1 MTDLQDLVTNRM
13 ATRPA
18 DARTLLTQIG
28 PRVLASVGAH
38 DIVNLGDGVQF
49 AIGGRAKRKLV
60 IKLAA
65 DDTYTLERVR
75 LLGAPSFEVE
85 SEEVSEDIYAENL
98 AEVVLRMGDV
108 E

>member
-1 MTDLQDLVTNRM
+1 MTDLKDLLTNRI
-13 ATRPA
+13 ATRPS
-18 DARTLLTQIG
+18 DAQTLLVQIG
-28 PRVLASVGAH
+28 RGVLMSVGAH
-38 DIVNLGDGVQF
+38 DIVDLGDGIQF
-49 AIGGRAKRKLV
+49 ALGGRGKRKLV

-75 LLGAPSFEVE
+75 LLGAPSFGAE
-85 SEEVSEDIYAENL
+85 SEATAEDIYAENL